1 MDSKVDFKNN
11 DDLAFFGKVNASISH
26 ELKNILAIISEA
38 AGLLQDLTE
47 MAAKGQKIELEMLNT
62 CSQDI
67 IEEIQR
73 GFTTIKQMNT
83 FSHSVD
89 VPLKSVN
96 LIEVINLVINLAGFL
111 SFASKIRFDPPQDE
125 AAVVLTCP
133 FRLQNLVYQTLVFAF
148 KSVGADGEIQVT
160 LDREPNGSAR
170 IVFSGLGTKG
180 DLSFPSP
187 ETKNIAKSI
196 GVEIRMADDS
206 QAIDILVTQLDENS
220 GYTQRH
226 N

>member
-1 MDSKVDFKNN
+1 MDSTIDFKNN

-96 LIEVINLVINLAGFL
+96 LIEVLDLMINLAGFL
-111 SFASKIRFDPPQDE
+111 SFAGKVRFDPP
-125 AAVVLTCP
+125 P
-133 FRLQNLVYQTLVFAF
+133 GRG
-148 KSVGADGEIQVT
+148 SDGIDLPLPTPKPGISNACLCIQVGWSGWRNSGCAT
-160 LDREPNGSAR
+160 SGTERQRTHRFFRSGNQGRPAIPNGR
-170 IVFSGLGTKG
+170 NGKYCKV
-180 DLSFPSP
+180 
-187 ETKNIAKSI
+187 
-196 GVEIRMADDS
+196 VWC
-206 QAIDILVTQLDENS
+206 
-220 GYTQRH
+220 
-226 N
+226 